1 MLRSTAVVPT
11 VSAHRD
17 AEALLAVL
25 VTGSSVRV
33 ETTHP
38 STTCLI
44 FPFGV
49 AALLPG
55 PDGLV
60 LIASASDDTSLG
72 LVETVLARSV
82 ATLDRALA
90 DLDWQFASADDRA
103 VHLAAA

>member
-1 MLRSTAVVPT
+1 MLRSTAVVAT

-17 AEALLAVL
+17 AEALLALL
-25 VTGSSVRV
+25 VGAPSVRV
-33 ETTHP
+33 ETTEP
-38 STTCLI
+38 STTCLV

-49 AALLPG
+49 AAVLPG
-55 PDGLV
+55 RDTLV

-72 LVETVLARSV
+72 LVEDVLARSI
-82 ATLDRALA
+82 ATVHPTTT